1 MADER
6 PPKIKGNKP
15 NANSED
21 RFPNPRSWM
30 LWALGIFIVVM
41 LFQVGKTAN
50 STPTEKVDFATL
62 HGWIT
67 SGQEV
72 KGYIEYPPPN
82 SSALC
87 TITGYRVEGG
97 KKIPFSLNDRL
108 IEGREKFLIEGR

>member
-1 MADER
+1 MADEK

-62 HGWIT
+62 HGWIN

-72 KGYIEYPPPN
+72 KGYIEYPPPTPPH
-82 SSALC
+82 SAPSPGTALRAAKKSRSRSM
-87 TITGYRVEGG
+87 TG
-97 KKIPFSLNDRL
+97 
-108 IEGREKFLIEGR
+108 